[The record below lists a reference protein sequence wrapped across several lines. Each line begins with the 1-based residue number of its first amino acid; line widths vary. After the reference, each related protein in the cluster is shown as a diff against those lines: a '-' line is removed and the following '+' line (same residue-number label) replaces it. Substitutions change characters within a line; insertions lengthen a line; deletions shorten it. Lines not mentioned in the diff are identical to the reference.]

1 VQACEE
7 AMSRSLYN
15 SINKEVEQYRRS
27 LIHFANTREWETFEK
42 KAGRLFD
49 YLESIELMVLERK
62 FYSLFILILAVL
74 AAIIIL
80 IVNADGWLFSLI
92 VKYKE
97 YVVLLA
103 AFAACYELYFY
114 LNYRLYVDVKM
125 SRYKKRKEQF
135 IRNIENDFRQYTIG
149 PGE

>member
-1 VQACEE
+1 
-7 AMSRSLYN
+7 MTRSLYN
-15 SINKEVEQYRRS
+15 SINKEVEQYRRA
-27 LIHFANTREWETFEK
+27 LIHFAKTREWETFEK

-74 AAIIIL
+74 GGIVIL
-80 IVNADGWLFSLI
+80 ILKADGWLLSLI

-97 YVVLLA
+97 YIVLLA
-103 AFAACYELYFY
+103 VLVACYELYFY

-135 IRNIENDFRQYTIG
+135 IRNIENDFREYTIG
-149 PGE
+149 SGE